1 VDDNPGKLLTLETVL
16 ADLGQRLVKAAS
28 GEEALRCLLGADF
41 AVILLDVNLPGMDG
55 FETAALIRQR
65 KRSEHTP
72 IIFVSSISPSETHAA
87 RGYML
92 GAVDYMFTPI
102 IPDILRTKVAVFVE
116 LARKSALVR
125 KQAEL
130 LESKNVALER
140 AIREAERANRA
151 KSEFLSRMS
160 HELRTPLNAIMG
172 FGQLLQLD
180 DLEPQQH
187 ESVGCILK
195 GGKHLLGLIGEVLDL
210 ARIEAGHLDL
220 SLEAVAV
227 REVGQ
232 DVVELVTPLARQW
245 KVLLDDQTVAASWAV
260 LADRQRLKQV
270 LLNLLSNAVKYTPEG
285 GRVRLSAEEA
295 PRGRLRISVSD
306 TGRGIPAEL
315 RERLF
320 TPFDRL
326 GAEQT
331 TVEGTGLGLALS
343 KRLVEAMRGNI
354 GVASEVGRGSTFWV
368 ELSQTVAPITT
379 LAPAPNGEEASAH
392 AANLA
397 GRTVLYIEDNLS
409 NVELVQ
415 QILTHRGK
423 VRFLTAMQGQAGLD
437 LAHGHAPDVILLD
450 LHLPDIP
457 GDEVLRRLR
466 AAPDTRGTPV
476 IMLSADA
483 MPGRA
488 EQLLAA
494 GAQAYLTKPIDVKRF
509 LNVLDGTLK

>member
-1 VDDNPGKLLTLETVL
+1 
-16 ADLGQRLVKAAS
+16 
-28 GEEALRCLLGADF
+28 
-41 AVILLDVNLPGMDG
+41 
-55 FETAALIRQR
+55 
-65 KRSEHTP
+65 
-72 IIFVSSISPSETHAA
+72 
-87 RGYML
+87 
-92 GAVDYMFTPI
+92 
-102 IPDILRTKVAVFVE
+102 
-116 LARKSALVR
+116 
-125 KQAEL
+125 
-130 LESKNVALER
+130 
-140 AIREAERANRA
+140 
-151 KSEFLSRMS
+151 
-160 HELRTPLNAIMG
+160 
-172 FGQLLQLD
+172 
-180 DLEPQQH
+180 
-187 ESVGCILK
+187 
-195 GGKHLLGLIGEVLDL
+195 
-210 ARIEAGHLDL
+210 
-220 SLEAVAV
+220 
-227 REVGQ
+227 
-232 DVVELVTPLARQW
+232 
-245 KVLLDDQTVAASWAV
+245 V

-368 ELSQTVAPITT
+368 DLSQTQAPIKT
-379 LAPAPNGEEASAH
+379 LDPAPNGEEASAQ

>member
-1 VDDNPGKLLTLETVL
+1 MDDNPGKLLTLETVL

-87 RGYML
+87 RGYSL

-102 IPDILRTKVAVFVE
+102 VPDILRTKVGVFVE

-130 LESKNVALER
+130 LELKNVALER

-180 DLEPQQH
+180 DLTPQQH
-187 ESVGCILK
+187 ESVACILK

-227 REVGQ
+227 REVSQ
-232 DVVELVTPLARQW
+232 EAVELVTPLARQW
-245 KVLLDDQTVAASWAV
+245 KVLLDDQTAAAAWAV

-354 GVASEVGRGSTFWV
+354 GVASEVVWPPTWRPLSSMVAGMPRTLTPPTVLPPLGTTCLAPSLTARAVVTTESMLSTAVLAGIGRPGTGRFSPMTMPVTVEVASAVITLSFTFDSACDV
-368 ELSQTVAPITT
+368 TEPRFMIGRPLSEPIPPSAVATVAPGSTW
-379 LAPAPNGEEASAH
+379 AS
-392 AANLA
+392 
-397 GRTVLYIEDNLS
+397 
-409 NVELVQ
+409 
-415 QILTHRGK
+415 
-423 VRFLTAMQGQAGLD
+423 M
-437 LAHGHAPDVILLD
+437 
-450 LHLPDIP
+450 
-457 GDEVLRRLR
+457 
-466 AAPDTRGTPV
+466 
-476 IMLSADA
+476 
-483 MPGRA
+483 
-488 EQLLAA
+488 
-494 GAQAYLTKPIDVKRF
+494 
-509 LNVLDGTLK
+509 